1 MAVIKSPN
9 QEYTGTSAGVT
20 FVNGVG
26 NTDNENLIEWFRE
39 HGYEVEI
46 DAEVSTEEDPGE
58 KKIDDLEK
66 TEEIGKNEK
75 EVEVEKEV
83 EDEKEVEKA
92 KKPKK

>member
-26 NTDNENLIEWFRE
+26 NTDNENLIEWFRGR
-39 HGYEVEI
+39 GYEVE
-46 DAEVSTEEDPGE
+46 EDSE
-58 KKIDDLEK
+58 
-66 TEEIGKNEK
+66 
-75 EVEVEKEV
+75 
-83 EDEKEVEKA
+83 EKA